1 MAPRRLGSGEITARG
16 NGIRGIHI
24 RSVTVTVVASPPPA
38 PSGGPDS
45 GRRGGV
51 RRGREGGACGAPVPP
66 GPGWFRR
73 AARLARTVAARC
85 DAGVRL
91 VGLLGVLVVA
101 LALFGLTLRG
111 VVAHRLDATD
121 DLVTRQGR
129 ALATAQELRAA
140 LSQAD
145 AAAAAELFAPVELLV
160 DKGEPAAELR
170 ARYDGIKAGQPFE
183 ASVAEAARDVLD
195 LRRLDPRLCATAP
208 DPRLGPPVPAA
219 AAPDPVA
226 AAGEGDGSDD
236 DDLTTAP
243 DGLVDGSDQAGGMEP
258 PWSAPGG
265 ADASGG
271 VRPAGGAGGLGAG
284 GAGGAG
290 GTPGGSSGGVAS
302 VACPLDLLAQGIPV
316 YNGMVERAR
325 ANNRAGLSVGEA
337 NLRAASTMM
346 RTEILPSTEVLVA
359 RYADAVDLAYQRATG
374 SQGEWAIVITAGF
387 ALGSLV
393 GVQLLLVRRTN
404 RLINPGLV
412 VATGAVLTAV
422 VWTAVAFGTQQTR
435 LDTARDAGYRQ
446 MTLLARSKTLA
457 LEARVDENLSLT
469 ALGNGV
475 RFDEH
480 FAWVTRG
487 LGFDSAGDRL
497 PPEPV
502 TRRGSLVVA
511 LDSHQGA
518 DLPPGLEADL
528 RSWLRV
534 RDSVVKLLASSPDSV
549 VAAAH
554 GPGDAGSAGGD
565 PRSSDTF
572 GEAVTRTLGPD
583 TAAFTR
589 FLGKLDVAVD
599 TARGRFEGDVRRA
612 ADALRALRLAGPAL
626 VLAAIVAAAAGMWP
640 RLREFL

>member
-1 MAPRRLGSGEITARG
+1 M
-16 NGIRGIHI
+16 
-24 RSVTVTVVASPPPA
+24 TVTVVASPPPA
-38 PSGGPDS
+38 PSGGPES
-45 GRRGGV
+45 RRRGGV
-51 RRGREGGACGAPVPP
+51 RRRREGRAPRAPVPP
-66 GPGWFRR
+66 GPGWFRQ
-73 AARLARTVAARC
+73 AARLARTVAAHC

-160 DKGEPAAELR
+160 DKREPAAELR

-195 LRRLDPRLCATAP
+195 LRRLDPRLCASDP
-208 DPRLGPPVPAA
+208 DPRLGPLVPAA
-219 AAPDPVA
+219 ADPAALAPDPMA
-226 AAGEGDGSDD
+226 AAGVGDG
-236 DDLTTAP
+236 DDLTVPP
-243 DGLVDGSDQAGGMEP
+243 DGPVDGVDQAGGMEP
-258 PWSAPGG
+258 PWSTSGG
-265 ADASGG
+265 ESDGARPPAGASGG
-271 VRPAGGAGGLGAG
+271 ASDGASRGM
-284 GAGGAG
+284 
-290 GTPGGSSGGVAS
+290 AS
-302 VACPLDLLAQGIPV
+302 PACPLDLLAQGIPV

-374 SQGEWAIVITAGF
+374 SQGEWAIVITAAF
-387 ALGSLV
+387 ALGSLI

-412 VATGAVLTAV
+412 IATGAVLAAV

-446 MTLLARSKTLA
+446 MTLLARSKTLT

-487 LGFDSAGDRL
+487 LGFDATGDRL

-511 LDSHQGA
+511 LDSRQGA

-528 RSWLRV
+528 RSWLQV
-534 RDSVVKLLASSPDSV
+534 RDSVVRLLASSPDSV

-554 GPGDAGSAGGD
+554 APGDAGSTGGD
-565 PRSSDTF
+565 ARSSDTF

-599 TARGRFEGDVRRA
+599 SARGRFEGDVRRA

>member
-1 MAPRRLGSGEITARG
+1 M
-16 NGIRGIHI
+16 
-24 RSVTVTVVASPPPA
+24 
-38 PSGGPDS
+38 
-45 GRRGGV
+45 
-51 RRGREGGACGAPVPP
+51 
-66 GPGWFRR
+66 
-73 AARLARTVAARC
+73 
-85 DAGVRL
+85 
-91 VGLLGVLVVA
+91 LVVV
-101 LALFGLTLRG
+101 LALFGLILRG

-121 DLVTRQGR
+121 DLVAWQGR

-145 AAAAAELFAPVELLV
+145 AAAAAEVFAPIELLV
-160 DKGEPAAELR
+160 DKGEPVAELR
-170 ARYDGIKAGQPFE
+170 ARYDGIKAGKPFE
-183 ASVAEAARDVLD
+183 TSVAEAARDVLD
-195 LRRLDPRLCATAP
+195 LRRLDPRLCATDP
-208 DPRLGPPVPAA
+208 DPRLGLPVPDPAA
-219 AAPDPVA
+219 VA
-226 AAGEGDGSDD
+226 GDSGDNDGDGEGSDFAVAGDG
-236 DDLTTAP
+236 P
-243 DGLVDGSDQAGGMEP
+243 VDGADQAGGMEP
-258 PWSAPGG
+258 PWSETGDVRAPGAAGGPGGAGAPGG
-265 ADASGG
+265 VPSA
-271 VRPAGGAGGLGAG
+271 
-284 GAGGAG
+284 
-290 GTPGGSSGGVAS
+290 
-302 VACPLDLLAQGIPV
+302 ACPLDLLAEGIPV

-346 RTEILPSTEVLVA
+346 RTQILPSTEVLVA
-359 RYADAVDLAYQRATG
+359 RYAAAVDLAYQQATG
-374 SQGEWAIVITAGF
+374 SQGEWAIVITGGF
-387 ALGSLV
+387 ALGSLI

-412 VATGAVLTAV
+412 VATGAVLAAMI
-422 VWTAVAFGTQQTR
+422 WTAVAFGTQQTR

-518 DLPPGLEADL
+518 DLPPGLETDL

-534 RDSVVKLLASSPDSV
+534 RDSVVRLLASSPDSV

-554 GPGDAGSAGGD
+554 GPGDAGSTGGD
-565 PRSSDTF
+565 LRSSDTF
-572 GEAVTRTLGPD
+572 GEAVTRTLGPG

-599 TARGRFEGDVRRA
+599 AARGRFEGDVRRA
-612 ADALRALRLAGPAL
+612 ADALRGLALAGPAL
-626 VLAAIVAAAAGMWP
+626 VLAAMVAAAAGMWP